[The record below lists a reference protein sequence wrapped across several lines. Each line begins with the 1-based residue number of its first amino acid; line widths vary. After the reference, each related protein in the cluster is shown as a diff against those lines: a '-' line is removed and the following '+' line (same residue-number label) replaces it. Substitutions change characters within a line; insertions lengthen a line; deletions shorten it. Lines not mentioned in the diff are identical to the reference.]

1 MILKVYSF
9 FFLILMLSA
18 FDSFAGQG
26 CSTGKKN
33 ESPNPTR
40 YDKIICQKCHK
51 RHETT
56 GCPEIRRQ
64 QEIEMQKKF
73 RDEMREMLELDRKS
87 EKQER
92 DRERRSM
99 DKMQEQIKELRRR
112 LDNQ

>member
-56 GCPEIRRQ
+56 GCPEVRRQ

-87 EKQER
+87 
-92 DRERRSM
+92 M